1 MPTSA
6 NTATRTRE
14 AILLTA
20 LQLYAEQGLQ
30 GASLRTISAR
40 SGSRNSAAA
49 HYHFGSRLG
58 VIEAII
64 GHIIGHLRPRFEP
77 AISAVEAMPQ
87 PGPRDVLQAVFL
99 PYLALTREPAWGPWA
114 LRFMAHLHTDNTPE
128 IAAIVNRRFRLDLE
142 RIERQLQRALPR
154 VPPDILRLRLTFSM
168 TNLIH
173 GTAEIEL
180 LRNTPFGDI
189 RPDNTKL
196 FHYFLDFVEGALSF
210 EAPS

>member
-1 MPTSA
+1 MPESA
-6 NTATRTRE
+6 HTATRTRN
-14 AILLTA
+14 AILLAA

-30 GASLRTISAR
+30 GVSLRTISAR

-64 GHIIGHLRPRFEP
+64 CHVSDQLRPQFEP
-77 AISAVEAMPQ
+77 AIGAVEAMPS
-87 PGPRDVLQAVFL
+87 PGPRDVLRAVYV
-99 PYLALTREPAWGPWA
+99 PYLSLAQQPDWGPWA

-128 IAAIVNRRFRLDLE
+128 IATILNQRFRLDLE
-142 RIERQLQRALPR
+142 RIERQLQRTLPQI
-154 VPPDILRLRLTFSM
+154 PPDVLRLRLTFSM

-173 GTAEIEL
+173 GAAEMDM

-189 RPDNTKL
+189 CPNGGDL
-196 FHYFLDFVEGALSF
+196 FQYFLDYVEGALSF
-210 EAPS
+210 GTR